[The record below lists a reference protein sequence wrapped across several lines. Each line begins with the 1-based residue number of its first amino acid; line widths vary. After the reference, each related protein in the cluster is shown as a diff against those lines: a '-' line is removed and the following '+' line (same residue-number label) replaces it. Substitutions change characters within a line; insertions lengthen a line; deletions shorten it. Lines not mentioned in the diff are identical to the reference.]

1 MGNYLGWSNRDTWL
15 CLTWILD
22 FDFNYKVLT
31 GLTSDQITKITT
43 DDIQYL
49 FYFGDRVKFD
59 QLNLDELREAFHE
72 HTTHVVKKA
81 VKQGLTANKS
91 DQ

>member
-1 MGNYLGWSNRDTWL
+1 MGNYLGWQNRDTWL

-49 FYFGDRVKFD
+49 FYFGDRIKFD
-59 QLNLDELREAFHE
+59 LINLDELREAFHE
-72 HTTHVVKKA
+72 HTAHIVKKA
-81 VKQGLTANKS
+81 PKQGMTANKS